1 MFENYCDRT
10 TMKKMCPTFCN
21 SSCKNT
27 VPSTT
32 VSHINSRIMPNNPK
46 ILSTTSKY
54 DETYFDTS
62 DSTTIIIP
70 VQKPAAL
77 ATDII
82 EAEKSTIEP
91 IKIIYNDILTTISS
105 KYFTQ
110 MSSPFQSSSSDLEE
124 ITKNPSNIIIII
136 IIIIKIKKI
145 TTI

>member
-1 MFENYCDRT
+1 
-10 TMKKMCPTFCN
+10 
-21 SSCKNT
+21 
-27 VPSTT
+27 
-32 VSHINSRIMPNNPK
+32 MPNNPK

-110 MSSPFQSSSSDLEE
+110 SSSDLEE

>member
-1 MFENYCDRT
+1 
-10 TMKKMCPTFCN
+10 MKKMCPTFCN

-32 VSHINSRIMPNNPK
+32 VSHINSRIMPNIPK

-110 MSSPFQSSSSDLEE
+110 SSSDLEE

-136 IIIIKIKKI
+136 IIKIKKI